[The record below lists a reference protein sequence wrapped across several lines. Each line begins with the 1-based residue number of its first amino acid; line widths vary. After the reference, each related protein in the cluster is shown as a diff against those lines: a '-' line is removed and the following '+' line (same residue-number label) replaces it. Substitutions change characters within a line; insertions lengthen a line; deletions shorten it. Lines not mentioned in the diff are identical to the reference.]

1 MLCCLDLSFEL
12 MDWMCLLLGLQGKDS
27 RVATNQILQEE
38 QCGGWG
44 GWDLCESEHG
54 WSTLPQKDWLESLQG
69 ISWTTQSFRNHVQVG
84 HRWDTN
90 FHCCLLLL
98 LCCGVVNETSLN
110 ENNLN
115 WVLLDQVSTL
125 KERVIRGL
133 NMLLHMKTRMV
144 TGC

>member
-1 MLCCLDLSFEL
+1 M
-12 MDWMCLLLGLQGKDS
+12 
-27 RVATNQILQEE
+27 
-38 QCGGWG
+38 
-44 GWDLCESEHG
+44 
-54 WSTLPQKDWLESLQG
+54 
-69 ISWTTQSFRNHVQVG
+69 
-84 HRWDTN
+84 
-90 FHCCLLLL
+90 
-98 LCCGVVNETSLN
+98 NETSLN